1 MSYYY
6 KKTLTL
12 LLLMFGFQSITAQT
26 LPANNS
32 IETNNKDIGKLKV
45 LKINTSGY
53 SLDLLG
59 ELKDELIAWKE
70 KVRSIDIN
78 ENTKEFTLVHYL
90 TMDNRELFDVLYK
103 YNIQKN
109 SIISYQ

>member
-1 MSYYY
+1 MPCYY
-6 KKTLTL
+6 KKTLTI
-12 LLLMFGFQSITAQT
+12 LLLMFGFQSITAQI
-26 LPANNS
+26 LPANNY
-32 IETNNKDIGKLKV
+32 IETNKDSGKLKV

-90 TMDNRELFDVLYK
+90 TMDNRELFDVLNK